1 MIRCIKLWTGADGKS
16 HFEEGFID
24 LEPGVRGDTLSVKFP
39 ITSASFHETDADPQL
54 GWHPDP
60 DRQLVITLSG
70 TLEFETPD
78 GRFALGTGDIL
89 FTEDTSGAGHN
100 WKMVGSEPWCRVY
113 TTLDPKTIVPFRPA
127 AAGAKDRA
135 GNAASTRGAGR

>member
-1 MIRCIKLWTGADGKS
+1 MIRCIKLWTGTDQKS

-24 LEPGVRGDTLSVKFP
+24 LEPGVRGDAVGGKFP
-39 ITSASFHETDADPQL
+39 VTSASFHEIDADPRL

-78 GRFALGTGDIL
+78 GRFTLRTGDIL
-89 FTEDTSGAGHN
+89 FTEDTSGTGHN
-100 WKMVGSEPWCRVY
+100 WTMVGSGPWCRVY
-113 TTLDPKTIVPFRPA
+113 TILDPKTIVPFRPA
-127 AAGAKDRA
+127 AAGAKDRE
-135 GNAASTRGAGR
+135 GNAAST